1 MSISPNVNRNSKQE
15 TLGIDSDCENKIERN
30 KKLEIKRSK
39 YVNKEQ
45 LWTMEWHG
53 LCLILLE
60 VCYGATLSC
69 LFFYRCRKRRQRL
82 RSLYVFFLVKL
93 WHTVAEPKIIES
105 SYCTPLLLPPE
116 SSLSPPF
123 INGCKHIKSTP
134 SYLLLSMIL
143 SLPSLKSIVVINVR
157 NKLNKKLSYC
167 WETVRRDSMPRIAEM
182 DVEITT

>member
-53 LCLILLE
+53 LCLILL

-69 LFFYRCRKRRQRL
+69 LF
-82 RSLYVFFLVKL
+82 
-93 WHTVAEPKIIES
+93 
-105 SYCTPLLLPPE
+105 
-116 SSLSPPF
+116 
-123 INGCKHIKSTP
+123 
-134 SYLLLSMIL
+134 
-143 SLPSLKSIVVINVR
+143 
-157 NKLNKKLSYC
+157 
-167 WETVRRDSMPRIAEM
+167 RI
-182 DVEITT
+182 DVENEGSGLEVSMSSFL